1 MNTQRDKNIKQS
13 YGPVSYEGR
22 LAQHQQKTYANSVYQ
37 PHDTIFLNQ
46 YQNHLYHRA
55 LFGLSVYTQDE
66 IKNMHSKKRK
76 RIIKVSKRT
85 QQVLNTWKQEIIIA
99 MTNRFFSE
107 VFPNTEI
114 TKALLS
120 ESTAD
125 PSVKCNL
132 SFKLLKIN
140 KPAIIQKLLCE
151 GILPENFYTL
161 KTEPSCK

>member
-1 MNTQRDKNIKQS
+1 MNIKRDKTNIES
-13 YGPVSYEGR
+13 YSPVSYEGR
-22 LAQHQQKTYANSVYQ
+22 LAEHQQKTYANSEYQ
-37 PHDTIFLNQ
+37 PHDISFLNQ

-55 LFGLSVYTQDE
+55 IFGLSIYTQDE

-85 QQVLNTWKQEIIIA
+85 QSVLNTWKQEIIIA
-99 MTNRFFSE
+99 MTNKFFSDI
-107 VFPNTEI
+107 FPDTDI

-120 ESTAD
+120 DSSTD

-140 KPAIIQKLLCE
+140 KPTIIQKLLCE
-151 GILPENFYTL
+151 GILPENFHTL
-161 KTEPSCK
+161 KTEPLCK